1 MKQLGSNHTF
11 LFMHCACFYSAELT
25 AVTEERTITRS
36 THQYNSLKST
46 SYKKLSDSQI
56 HQNKGSQCKNVIKK
70 SETAAIFVVSTLT
83 ILQIMIVMIKNRSPS
98 TPPQKKKVYP
108 YICDGLGIPSHCEI
122 LNCMYISPN
131 QPVTHQQSTALI
143 MQI

>member
-98 TPPQKKKVYP
+98 KKK
-108 YICDGLGIPSHCEI
+108 CI
-122 LNCMYISPN
+122 LISVMAWESLHTVKFRTVCIYHPIN
-131 QPVTHQQSTALI
+131 QSRISRALH
-143 MQI
+143 